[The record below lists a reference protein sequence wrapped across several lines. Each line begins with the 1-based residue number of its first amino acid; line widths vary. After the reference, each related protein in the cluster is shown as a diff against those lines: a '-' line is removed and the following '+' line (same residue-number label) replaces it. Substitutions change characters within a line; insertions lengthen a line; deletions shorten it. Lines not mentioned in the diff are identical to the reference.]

1 MEHDVFISYSSHD
14 KVAADAICH
23 ILEQNEVRCWIA
35 PRDIPAGAE
44 YGDLIDEAIKHCRI
58 VVVLFSQT
66 AATSLWVKGEMN
78 IAFEEGKIIIP
89 FRLDSTPLT
98 GQSRVILNQRH
109 WIDAYPDY
117 QTKFTELVDAVLKA
131 MGRNCVTE
139 KYSCSHGNV
148 RKRLW
153 SSKRLI
159 YCFGGLFIALLMAGF
174 LPHLIRSL
182 DGYQYDREGLH
193 VSLKG
198 LTGEQEEALTS
209 ILNRMKLIEGGA
221 FIMGNNINHQ
231 DFFTEQDSLSVN
243 PHYVTLGNFYIG
255 QYEVTQRE
263 WRAFMPLE
271 GRCIEEGDP
280 EQAMDMLSWEDATLF
295 ADTLAKLTG
304 LRFALPTEA
313 QWEYAAKG
321 GKLSRNYVFSGHS
334 DDPTEV
340 GWTSADGL
348 NAAHK
353 VGGRRYNE
361 LELYDMTG
369 NVSEWCQDYFAP
381 YSSDSVTNPKGPENG
396 LNRVLRGGDFRTSNL
411 FDLKTTS
418 RYGAAPFVNRKATG
432 LRLVINIQ

>member
-1 MEHDVFISYSSHD
+1 MEHDVFISYSSQD

-23 ILEQNEVRCWIA
+23 ILEENEVRCWIA

-58 VVVLFSQT
+58 VVVLYSQT

-89 FRLDSTPLT
+89 FRLDPTPLT

-117 QTKFTELVDAVLKA
+117 QTKFTELVDAVLNA
-131 MGRNCVTE
+131 IGRNRVKE
-139 KYSCSHGNV
+139 NHSCSSENT

-153 SSKRLI
+153 NRERLI
-159 YCFGGLFIALLMAGF
+159 YCIGGIFIVSLLAFF
-174 LPHLIRSL
+174 LPRLIRSL
-182 DGYQYDREGLH
+182 NGYQYDREGLH
-193 VSLKG
+193 VSVKG
-198 LTGEQEEALTS
+198 LTEEQEEALTS
-209 ILNRMKLIEGGA
+209 ILDRMRLIEGGT
-221 FIMGNNINHQ
+221 FVMGNNINHI
-231 DFFTEQDSLSVN
+231 DFFTEQDSLSAH

-263 WRAFMPLE
+263 WKAFLSLD
-271 GRCIEEGDP
+271 GRCIEEGEA
-280 EQAMDMLSWEDATLF
+280 EQAMDMLSWEDAALF
-295 ADTLAKLTG
+295 ADTLAKITG
-304 LRFALPTEA
+304 LKFALPTEA

-321 GKLSRNYVFSGHS
+321 GKRNRNYVFSGHS

-353 VGGRRYNE
+353 VGGKRYNE

-381 YSSDSVTNPKGPENG
+381 YLPDSVTDPKGPETG
-396 LNRVLRGGDFRTSNL
+396 LNRVLRGGDFRTPNL
-411 FDLKTTS
+411 FDLKTTT
-418 RYGAAPFVNRKATG
+418 RYSAAPFVNRKATG
-432 LRLVINIQ
+432 LRLVINI